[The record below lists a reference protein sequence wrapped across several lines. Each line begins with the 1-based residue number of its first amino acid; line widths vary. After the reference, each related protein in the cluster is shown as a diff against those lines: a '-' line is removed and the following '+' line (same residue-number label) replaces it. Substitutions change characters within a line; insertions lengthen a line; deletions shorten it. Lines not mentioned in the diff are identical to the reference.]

1 MLFTQRNKRIKLSN
15 RLGWGVRRGLTPATK
30 FWIFGSITLG
40 LASILIFYT
49 LTASKP
55 SGQVLGES
63 TATPEP
69 SPKQQMQFMD
79 YQVEAQDTLF
89 NISQK
94 FNTPWTAIAQLND
107 LQPPF
112 NIRPGQI
119 LKVPIE
125 K

>member
-1 MLFTQRNKRIKLSN
+1 
-15 RLGWGVRRGLTPATK
+15 
-30 FWIFGSITLG
+30 
-40 LASILIFYT
+40 
-49 LTASKP
+49 
-55 SGQVLGES
+55 
-63 TATPEP
+63 
-69 SPKQQMQFMD
+69 MQFMD